1 MNIFDILGPVMIGP
15 SSSHTA
21 GAVKLGYVA
30 RRLLGSEPVEA
41 KIYLH
46 GSFADTGKGHGTD
59 RALVAGLLGM
69 KEDDVKIPNSYEIA
83 KERGFHF
90 SMENIQLLGAHPN
103 TVVIEVTDAQGRK
116 LEMQGSSVGGSRIM
130 IDKIDQ
136 AEVECSA
143 EYPTLIIYNQDLPG
157 CVAEVS
163 AALAGKEI
171 NIATMRLFRGK
182 RGAEAVMIIES
193 DEAIPREIIGRLEQ
207 IKGIIKVTYVPSL
220 SGN

>member
-1 MNIFDILGPVMIGP
+1 MNIFDIIGPIMIGP

-30 RRLLGSEPVEA
+30 RRLLESEPVSA

-59 RALVAGLLGM
+59 RGIVAGLLGM
-69 KEDDVKIPNSYEIA
+69 KEDDERIPFSYEIA
-83 KERGFHF
+83 KQRGLQFT
-90 SMENIQLLGAHPN
+90 MESINLPGAHPN
-103 TVVIEVTDAQGRK
+103 TVVMDLIAENGCKIEV
-116 LEMQGSSVGGSRIM
+116 EGSSIGGSRIM
-130 IDKIDQ
+130 INKIDG

-143 EYPTLIIYNQDLPG
+143 EYPTLIIYNKDLPG

-163 AALAGKEI
+163 SALAAREI

-182 RGAEAVMIIES
+182 RGTEAVMIIES
-193 DEAIPREIIGRLEQ
+193 DESIPKDIVGKLEK
-207 IKGIIKVTYVPSL
+207 IKGIIKVTYIPSF
-220 SGN
+220 